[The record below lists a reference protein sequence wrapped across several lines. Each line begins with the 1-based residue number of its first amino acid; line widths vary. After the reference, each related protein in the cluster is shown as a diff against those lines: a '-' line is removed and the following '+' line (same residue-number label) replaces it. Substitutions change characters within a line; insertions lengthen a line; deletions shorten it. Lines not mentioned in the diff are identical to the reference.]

1 MVRCCRSQCSI
12 AFLIATLTYTSSF
25 TGWID
30 PDTTSEHKTLV
41 SYSDGKTYDLVMSDE
56 FNRAGRSFKD
66 GDDPMWTGIV
76 DGKSITSV
84 PPEDFLRFIDRIID
98 M

>member
-1 MVRCCRSQCSI
+1 MVRCSRSQCSV
-12 AFLIATLTYTSSF
+12 AFLIATLTYASSF

-30 PDTTSEHKTLV
+30 PDTTTEHKTLV

-66 GDDPMWTGIV
+66 GDDPMWTGMA
-76 DGKSITSV
+76 DGKST
-84 PPEDFLRFIDRIID
+84 F
-98 M
+98 